1 MRTDFHTHFHILKSK
16 LNKRG
21 LAPIFLRLTVSGK
34 RKEYSITRRIEPDKW
49 NVRTEIVMGNNT
61 SSKEIN
67 THINNIRHKLDKI
80 HQVLSENEEQI
91 TASKMIKELK
101 GDTKHKSK
109 MTLEVFKEHNEQM
122 DRLSGKSISKSTA
135 KRYWTCYNHV
145 EQYINEEYKADDYR
159 MKDIDHQFIT
169 KFEYFLKTK
178 RECNHNS
185 ALKYVNNFKKI
196 IRIALANQWMDRD
209 PFYNYKVQFDSV
221 EREFLNEEE
230 VQKLIDKDLHL
241 DRLKLVRDMFV
252 FSCYTGLAYSDV
264 KKLSQADITKGI
276 DGGKWIRIK
285 RTKTKT
291 LSSIPLLPVA
301 EQIIDR
307 YKDHP
312 DVKNGNYVLPVLS
325 NQKSNAFLKEI
336 AIICG
341 ITKPLTTHL
350 ARHTFATTITLT
362 NGVPIESV
370 SKMLGHKDLR
380 TTQHYAKIVDRKI
393 SDDMNLL
400 KQKLEAK
407 QKTKSNNTQGINK
420 NTD

>member
-1 MRTDFHTHFHILKSK
+1 METSIYLLFHIKKSK
-16 LNKRG
+16 INRKG
-21 LAPIFLRLTVSGK
+21 LTPVIMRVTSKGK
-34 RKEYSITRRIEPDKW
+34 RSEISIGRSVEPGKW
-49 NVRTEIVMGNNT
+49 NAKSEKMRGRSNEANELNDYIELMRKKAKAVQKSFI
-61 SSKEIN
+61 
-67 THINNIRHKLDKI
+67 
-80 HQVLSENEEQI
+80 ENEE
-91 TASKMIKELK
+91 TFTLK
-101 GDTKHKSK
+101 KFLKRFKGEEKDKSR
-109 MTLEVFKEHNEQM
+109 MTLQVFKEHNEQM
-122 DRLSGKSISKSTA
+122 DRLSGNSISKSTA

-145 EQYINEEYKADDYR
+145 EQYIHEVYDIEDYR
-159 MKDIDHQFIT
+159 MKDINYQFILN
-169 KFEYFLKTK
+169 FEYFLKTHK
-178 RECNHNS
+178 ECNHNS

-209 PFYNYKVQFDSV
+209 PFYNYKVQFESV

-230 VQKLIDKDLHL
+230 VKTLTEKDLHF

-264 KKLSQADITKGI
+264 KKLSEADITTGI

-285 RTKTKT
+285 RTKTKS

-301 EQIIDR
+301 EEIIDR
-307 YKDHP
+307 YQDHP
-312 DVKNGNYVLPVLS
+312 EVKAGKCILPVLS

-336 AIICG
+336 AMMCG
-341 ITKPLTTHL
+341 IKKPLTTHL

-393 SDDMNLL
+393 SDDMNAL
-400 KQKLEAK
+400 KLKLAAKEAEK
-407 QKTKSNNTQGINK
+407 FTNK
-420 NTD
+420 KKRKE

>member
-1 MRTDFHTHFHILKSK
+1 MRTDFHIHFHIVIKRK
-16 LNKRG
+16 NKRG
-21 LAPIFLRLTVSGK
+21 LVPIYLRLTVNGE
-34 RKEYSITRRIEPDKW
+34 RKEYSISRRIQPEFW
-49 NVRTEIVMGNNT
+49 NTKLQKVMGNNPNE
-61 SSKEIN
+61 KEIN
-67 THINNIRHKLDKI
+67 THINNLRHKLNKI
-80 HQVLSENEEQI
+80 HQVLSDNDEPI
-91 TASKMIKELK
+91 RASKMIRELK
-101 GDTKHKSK
+101 GENKPKPK
-109 MTLEVFKEHNEQM
+109 MTLEVFNKHNKQM
-122 DRLSGKSISKSTA
+122 DRLSGKGISKSTA

-145 EQYINEEYKADDYR
+145 EQFINEELKAEDYP
-159 MKDIDHQFIT
+159 MNDINHQFIT

-209 PFYNYKVQFDSV
+209 PFYNYKVQFETV
-221 EREFLNEEE
+221 EREYLNEEE
-230 VQKLIDKDLHL
+230 VQKLIDKDLYL
-241 DRLKLVRDMFV
+241 DRLKIVRDMFV

-264 KKLSQADITKGI
+264 KKLSSADITTGI

-285 RTKTKT
+285 RTKTKS

-301 EQIIDR
+301 EEILDR

-312 DVKNGNYVLPVLS
+312 EVKDGKFVLPVLS

-336 AIICG
+336 AALCG
-341 ITKPLTTHL
+341 IIKPLTTHL

-370 SKMLGHKDLR
+370 SKMLGHQDLR

-393 SDDMNLL
+393 SDDMNAL
-400 KQKLEAK
+400 KLKLAEK
-407 QKTKSNNTQGINK
+407 ETGKYTSKK
-420 NTD
+420 NH

>member
-1 MRTDFHTHFHILKSK
+1 MHTQYQLTFIIRKSRSKKTSDSDIYMRITVN
-16 LNKRG
+16 NKRSDISISRKVDPRKWSPQSEKALG
-21 LAPIFLRLTVSGK
+21 KSPEATELNNYINVLRNK
-34 RKEYSITRRIEPDKW
+34 
-49 NVRTEIVMGNNT
+49 
-61 SSKEIN
+61 
-67 THINNIRHKLDKI
+67 IRNI
-80 HQVLSENEEQI
+80 HQRLVGKDSDINVKNILDEFKGEN
-91 TASKMIKELK
+91 KPKP
-101 GDTKHKSK
+101 K
-109 MTLEVFKEHNEQM
+109 MTLKVFKEHNEQI
-122 DRLSGKSISKSTA
+122 DRLSGKNISKSTA
-135 KRYWTCYNHV
+135 KRYWTCFNHV
-145 EQYINEEYKADDYR
+145 EQFIHEEYKADDYQ
-159 MKDIDHQFIT
+159 MKDIDHQFIS

-209 PFYNYKVQFDSV
+209 PFYNYKVQFETV

-230 VQKLIDKDLHL
+230 VQKLSNKDLHM

-264 KKLSQADITKGI
+264 KKLSSADITKGI
-276 DGGKWIRIK
+276 DGGKWIRIR
-285 RTKTKT
+285 RTKTKS

-301 EQIIDR
+301 EEIIER
-307 YKDHP
+307 YQDHP
-312 DVKNGNYVLPVLS
+312 EVKKGDCILPVLS

-336 AIICG
+336 AMMCG
-341 ITKPLTTHL
+341 ISKVLTTHL

-393 SDDMNLL
+393 SDDMQAL
-400 KQKLEAK
+400 KIKLAK
-407 QKTKSNNTQGINK
+407 KEGKESNSDK
-420 NTD
+420 KRKE